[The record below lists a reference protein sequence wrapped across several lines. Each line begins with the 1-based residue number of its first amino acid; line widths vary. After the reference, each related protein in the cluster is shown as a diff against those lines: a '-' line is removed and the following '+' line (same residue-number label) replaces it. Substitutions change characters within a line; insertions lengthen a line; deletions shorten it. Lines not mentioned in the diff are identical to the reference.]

1 MTRVI
6 IIDDDKEAADTL
18 NEYLEISKIE
28 GLACGYNGKDAVELY
43 KKHQPDVVLL
53 DLVMPEFDGYY
64 AIENIRK
71 INPDA
76 KIIVLTGSVQEYY
89 GKKLVELKPYTI
101 FIKPFMIKELVTM
114 IEKDSN
120 KLEQITV

>member
-1 MTRVI
+1 M
-6 IIDDDKEAADTL
+6 
-18 NEYLEISKIE
+18 
-28 GLACGYNGKDAVELY
+28 Y

-76 KIIVLTGSVQEYY
+76 KIIVLTSSVQEYY
-89 GKKLVELKPYTI
+89 GKKLVELKPYAI